1 MAKKE
6 KKEKRR
12 EIKLT
17 FEQLLA
23 IYQQQ
28 RALIDSLTN
37 QESMIRSI
45 IAELQSTQDALSEI
59 KKVGKDTN
67 ILVSLGS
74 GVFASARL
82 SDASEVK
89 VEIGGNVFEQMPIAK
104 ALNKLEERKANLEK
118 RLKNIGE
125 RKKQAIAF
133 VIQLERLIN
142 EAQRK
147 AREKVQGV
155 A

>member
-1 MAKKE
+1 
-6 KKEKRR
+6 
-12 EIKLT
+12 
-17 FEQLLA
+17 
-23 IYQQQ
+23 
-28 RALIDSLTN
+28 
-37 QESMIRSI
+37 MIRSL
-45 IAELQSTQDALSEI
+45 IAELQSTQNALSEI

-74 GVFASARL
+74 VVFASARL

-104 ALNKLEERKANLEK
+104 ALNKIEERKANLEK